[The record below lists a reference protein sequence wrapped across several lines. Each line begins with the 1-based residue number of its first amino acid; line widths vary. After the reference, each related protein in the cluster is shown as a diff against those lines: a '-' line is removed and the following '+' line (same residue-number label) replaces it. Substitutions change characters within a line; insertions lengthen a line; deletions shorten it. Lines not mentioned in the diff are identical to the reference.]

1 MQRNET
7 TNLILNET
15 RRRQINTANNDDARN
30 VPQPQQHKT
39 TTATKRRWQ
48 CSATYCSSNSSYDAS
63 KNDSDESTYRRWI
76 CTGSSAEWDYYRVV
90 DLLMKQTTEGT
101 PLLKEGENGNRSELR
116 MSIRSRSS
124 RQSAIGKVIK

>member
-30 VPQPQQHKT
+30 VPQPQQQQQQQQQRNEDGNAAQQIVQAT
-39 TTATKRRWQ
+39 LRTMRANMTATNQ
-48 CSATYCSSNSSYDAS
+48 LTADGYVPEAAQNG
-63 KNDSDESTYRRWI
+63 NI
-76 CTGSSAEWDYYRVV
+76 I
-90 DLLMKQTTEGT
+90 TTEGT
-101 PLLKEGENGNRSELR
+101 LLKEGEDGNRSEL